1 MKCTLTFGVVHRCCP
16 VFMSR
21 ASMIDL
27 LPLSLTRT
35 VDASG
40 LIGICHIASSIFP
53 GEHTFLVHSCSPV
66 FISRAVMML
75 DGSSLFDPP
84 RIGRS
89 TAFVATPL
97 TRTVDASGLI
107 TAPFLPTP
115 SRAHSGAIVGPV
127 YSSNLLFCFPP
138 AGVIALT
145 EPDCPITIWLGTDAT
160 SSLEPT
166 VSTIACCSGVCCK
179 TSKMHLLGSP
189 FCTSLGLPPFAEKP
203 MTRSGLLRSASVPS
217 LRISKLLSSPSGQ
230 TKHLLLERFVFIA
243 CFPQSTPTFSPQGFR
258 FSLPVVIS

>member
-1 MKCTLTFGVVHRCCP
+1 M
-16 VFMSR
+16 M
-21 ASMIDL
+21 DL

-40 LIGICHIASSIFP
+40 LIDSLPTASCCGP
-53 GEHTFLVHSCSPV
+53 TGHTFLVHSCSPV

-107 TAPFLPTP
+107 TAPFLPIP

-138 AGVIALT
+138 AGVIELT
-145 EPDCPITIWLGTDAT
+145 EPDITIWLGTDAT

-166 VSTIACCSGVCCK
+166 VAPLWALDGIGRKGA
-179 TSKMHLLGSP
+179 
-189 FCTSLGLPPFAEKP
+189 
-203 MTRSGLLRSASVPS
+203 
-217 LRISKLLSSPSGQ
+217 
-230 TKHLLLERFVFIA
+230 
-243 CFPQSTPTFSPQGFR
+243 
-258 FSLPVVIS
+258 VISPDG